1 VGRLPVIVVFDEL
14 AKEDLVEILKNPNNP
29 IIVSKRQDFRAYD
42 IDIKFEEGALA
53 KIAELAV
60 NEKTGARGLVS
71 AIEKV
76 LIPFEKHLPST
87 DIKRLLVTPEVV
99 DNPEAELLSL
109 KENRDDPERI
119 ERFDREAKLELEN
132 IVEFITDRE
141 DDFRQLSGMEIYQER
156 SAIIAGLYLKTTSDI
171 NTAFEDFINMYNEVK
186 QEELSLDEKLDIDVS
201 FDDSAIDELIRQAV
215 ETGQEPGPLTFYIAK
230 KLEYGLK
237 LIRDRSGIEK
247 FIIDG
252 AAVTDMESYINN
264 LVKKYYTQGSDLNP
278 SEIEAPVD

>member
-1 VGRLPVIVVFDEL
+1 
-14 AKEDLVEILKNPNNP
+14 
-29 IIVSKRQDFRAYD
+29 
-42 IDIKFEEGALA
+42 
-53 KIAELAV
+53 
-60 NEKTGARGLVS
+60 
-71 AIEKV
+71 
-76 LIPFEKHLPST
+76 
-87 DIKRLLVTPEVV
+87 
-99 DNPEAELLSL
+99 
-109 KENRDDPERI
+109 
-119 ERFDREAKLELEN
+119 
-132 IVEFITDRE
+132 
-141 DDFRQLSGMEIYQER
+141 
-156 SAIIAGLYLKTTSDI
+156 
-171 NTAFEDFINMYNEVK
+171 MYNEVK

-264 LVKKYYTQGSDLNP
+264 LVKKYYKQGSDLNP